1 VQTDNALKI
10 LESGVDWLTAT
21 APRGLL
27 SDSMIALAE
36 PLLHEQFSQGNRI
49 SLWKGSGYHGRTS
62 GAVSVGVG
70 KEGSIVTLKSR
81 EALLSA
87 STFLGGDYR
96 VTRLDLQITC
106 FDKSKMEDRWQAEY
120 YALLSR
126 KKKAGRPILADL
138 RLNSRNGSTLYLGSP
153 KSDIIARAYDKG
165 IEAKIAEAGECQRYE
180 VQFRR
185 RYAKQQSA
193 RLNQS
198 EDQHHYIA
206 STVTNFF
213 KTRGVSV
220 PRVAKADTGI
230 EIQHEALYSQRAKSD
245 NERSLHWLGTLVAPS
260 VRRLIQSGKRAEVL
274 RALGLDDDE
283 QTGSL

>member
-1 VQTDNALKI
+1 VETDTNLKI
-10 LESGVDWLTAT
+10 LESGIDWLTVT
-21 APRGLL
+21 APRGESADSLL
-27 SDSMIALAE
+27 ALAE
-36 PLLHEQFSQGNRI
+36 PLLHQQSREGNRI
-49 SLWKGSGYHGRTS
+49 SLWKGSGYHGKTS
-62 GAVSVGVG
+62 GAVSWGVG
-70 KEGSIVTLKSR
+70 REGNIVTLKSR
-81 EALLSA
+81 EAFLSA

-120 YALLSR
+120 YALLGR

-193 RLNQS
+193 RLHQS
-198 EDQHHYIA
+198 ENQPHHIA
-206 STVTNFF
+206 TIVTRFF
-213 KTRGVSV
+213 QTRGVTV
-220 PRVAKADTGI
+220 PRVEKADTGV
-230 EIQHEALYSQRAKSD
+230 EIQHEALYSKRAESD
-245 NERSLHWLGTLVAPS
+245 NERSLRWLGTLVAPS
-260 VRRLIQSGKRAEVL
+260 VRRLIDCGKRAEVL

-283 QTGSL
+283 QTGSS